1 VEVKE
6 PDSKKRKLWDL
17 DILEDVYA
25 DSEKLEALI
34 LEILQDQPTILAA
47 AVNAEFGQSIR
58 QATVMRAVFE
68 ARPMLNLLVGVCVC
82 VCVCVC
88 AYRIY
93 VAIYRLYIC
102 HTMCPHTSYGRG
114 AEQVRACGGLEQVCM
129 YMHMYTYVYMYTYTY
144 VYICIH
150 V

>member
-82 VCVCVC
+82 VCVCVYKC
-88 AYRIY
+88 C
-93 VAIYRLYIC
+93 YI
-102 HTMCPHTSYGRG
+102 
-114 AEQVRACGGLEQVCM
+114 
-129 YMHMYTYVYMYTYTY
+129 
-144 VYICIH
+144 
-150 V
+150 